1 MADAHSA
8 RPFGAQAWA
17 RDAAVQGDF
26 PRQGRVWPAVIR
38 VSGVGRHTLS
48 PTGTGAE
55 EKQDPQTARRGWP
68 YGAMALL
75 SFAVD
80 PGEPSRYFQ
89 EQFQGV

>member
-1 MADAHSA
+1 MLTVPAPSGL
-8 RPFGAQAWA
+8 RPGHGTRQCREIFRGRAECGRRSFGSRGGEAYS
-17 RDAAVQGDF
+17 VTH
-26 PRQGRVWPAVIR
+26 
-38 VSGVGRHTLS
+38 RH
-48 PTGTGAE
+48 GAE
-55 EKQDPQTARRGWP
+55 EKQDPRTARRGWP